1 MAIVM
6 TAPGIPMLF
15 QGQEFLQDGWFKDTD
30 ELDWDKADQFG
41 GIVELTA
48 DLIRLRLNKDGLTKG
63 LTGQNIDVF
72 HINDSGKV
80 VAFRRSF
87 EGGPGDDCIVV
98 VNFSSQ
104 FYEHYTI
111 ELPSSG
117 IWKRRFSSNR
127 EKYDDDFGGG
137 SIAKLTAEPAGQD
150 GQPCIAHFGLPPYT
164 VLIYSQDAD

>member
-1 MAIVM
+1 MANGKSRIPSEVDADNPENWYAKKRATLGMAIVM

-72 HINDSGKV
+72 HINDSGK
-80 VAFRRSF
+80 
-87 EGGPGDDCIVV
+87 
-98 VNFSSQ
+98 
-104 FYEHYTI
+104 
-111 ELPSSG
+111 
-117 IWKRRFSSNR
+117 
-127 EKYDDDFGGG
+127 
-137 SIAKLTAEPAGQD
+137 
-150 GQPCIAHFGLPPYT
+150 
-164 VLIYSQDAD
+164 